1 MPSVGETLLT
11 STGGWTNSPS
21 SYAYQWRRDGVN
33 IGGATTSTYLLVS
46 ADEGTIITVAVVA
59 TNAFGS
65 SAPAVSLGEGPV
77 TEAAPVTTGLQLY
90 AGGALDLYGGGN
102 LDLYADFSGLE
113 LYDGGSFDLYAGG
126 NLELYAASL
135 AIPAAALLLNGVPVL
150 LNGQYILV

>member
-21 SYAYQWRRDGVN
+21 SYAYEWRRDGVA

-65 SAPAVSLGEGPV
+65 SAPAVSLGEGPITASV
-77 TEAAPVTTGLQLY
+77 ESYLLLMSGGGDRLKLMNGTDDFLLMG
-90 AGGALDLYGGGN
+90 AGIPAGAILDLNGDPILDTDGN
-102 LDLYADFSGLE
+102 
-113 LYDGGSFDLYAGG
+113 
-126 NLELYAASL
+126 
-135 AIPAAALLLNGVPVL
+135 
-150 LNGQYILV
+150 YILEA

>member
-77 TEAAPVTTGLQLY
+77 TEAAPEVESLELY
-90 AGGALDLYGGGN
+90 AGGNLDLYGGGTLELYAASFLALYAGGLLELYGGGALDLYDG
-102 LDLYADFSGLE
+102 ASGS
-113 LYDGGSFDLYAGG
+113 SFDG
-126 NLELYAASL
+126 
-135 AIPAAALLLNGVPVL
+135 IPIIF
-150 LNGQYILV
+150 QYIL